1 MSKEESNTAA
11 SLSAKVEKKRK
22 RPVDEEPSTAK
33 NATTPATSNGNATS
47 ESGPSLKK
55 QKNKQ
60 KLKEKKKLK
69 AQKAQQDDVRGEE
82 RTKGIDGSIGKM
94 DGPLFADYLA
104 QKTKRHNKE
113 ISAVELSDLSV
124 PGVYMRLFAKFTG
137 Y

>member
-1 MSKEESNTAA
+1 MSKEESNAA
-11 SLSAKVEKKRK
+11 AGLSAKVEKKRK
-22 RPVDEEPSTAK
+22 RPADEEPSTAK
-33 NATTPATSNGNATS
+33 NATTPATNATS

-60 KLKEKKKLK
+60 KFKEKKKLK
-69 AQKAQQDDVRGEE
+69 AQQAQQDDVRGEE

-124 PGVYMRLFAKFTG
+124 PGVYMRLFVKFTG